1 MVSKRIRKRTAYMRH
16 LEAKEKIKYNELT
29 DHELV
34 VTVNRCIDILKMRLT
49 RNEYINFNVT
59 TKELSLIKSH
69 TKPLESVTETYIT
82 EDDVLPFQKT
92 LIKLK
97 DTPMATPSI
106 ILAETAF

>member
-1 MVSKRIRKRTAYMRH
+1 MVSKRTQKQIKYRRM
-16 LEAKEKIKYNELT
+16 LEAKENKNYNEFT

-34 VTVNRCIDILKMRLT
+34 VIINRCIDILKMRLT
-49 RNEYINFNVT
+49 RDEFINFNVT
-59 TKELSLIKSH
+59 TKELSVLKSYR
-69 TKPLESVTETYIT
+69 KPLEPVTETYLT

-97 DTPMATPSI
+97 DRPMATPSI

>member
-1 MVSKRIRKRTAYMRH
+1 MVSKRMRKRTAYMRH

-34 VTVNRCIDILKMRLT
+34 VTINRCIDILKMRLT